1 MPKVFTSKSQ
11 KIGELGEEIAK
22 RYLEK
27 RGFKIIERNF
37 CSRNGEI
44 DIIAE
49 KDKTRHFVEV
59 KSVSSAISGVKP
71 VENMTTWK
79 IKKQRAVISE
89 YLRTQRNVSDWQ
101 ADFLFVYLDIKDKT
115 AKVEFLEYAF

>member
-11 KIGELGEEIAK
+11 KIGELGESIAEK
-22 RYLEK
+22 YLK
-27 RGFKIIERNF
+27 QKGFRIIERNF

-44 DIIAE
+44 DIIAD

-59 KSVSSAISGVKP
+59 KSVSSSDSGVKP
-71 VENMTTWK
+71 VENMTGWK
-79 IKKQRAVISE
+79 IKKQRAVIAE
-89 YLRTQRNVSDWQ
+89 YLRGQRNVSDWQ
-101 ADFLFVYLDIKDKT
+101 ADVLFVYLDIKDKT